1 MSKNHRRVVWILELE
16 QGQQKQLNYCRT
28 GVCWLTSVALTSK
41 ISNSGTE
48 IEYRYSEAP
57 ITSLSVLGEDLAGAV
72 KSSSQWKWERE
83 VSESRV
89 TDCVTALVPKDRNL
103 DISINMLV
111 GFEKGT
117 KLIEKLRLVSR

>member
-1 MSKNHRRVVWILELE
+1 MWILELE